1 MNENQLDHG
10 ALDWFLPIKHE
21 AFYWSQFAR
30 GGRTF
35 IDIGAHVGT
44 WTLNLAKHFDRV
56 FAFEPDPRGWN
67 ALKRNLEINGIKN
80 VEVIPKAMSNKRGKV
95 SLNIFPNPSTNT
107 MMSLADCGR
116 TDLPLDKIEVDCESI
131 DEFIEERGI
140 KDLDFIKVD
149 AEAAEMLIV
158 EGGLR
163 TFRTLRPDFFIE
175 MHGLF
180 YTRLRKLLDFEE
192 CDVLDGGRAGLS
204 LLRHRAS
211 WPGFGGDDFRVYPHG
226 TTPTAEDQRSL
237 RKLHGIAWDPP
248 GGFLSEE
255 GV

>member
-1 MNENQLDHG
+1 MDKTQLDQS
-10 ALDWFLPIKHE
+10 ALDWFLPVKHE
-21 AFYWSQFAR
+21 AFYWSQFVK

-56 FAFEPDPRGWN
+56 FAFEPDPRGWT

-80 VEVIPKAMSNKRGKV
+80 VEVIPKAMSNARGKV
-95 SLNIFPNPSTNT
+95 SLNVFPNPSTNT
-107 MMSLADCGR
+107 MMNLADCGR
-116 TDLPLDKIEVDCESI
+116 TDLPIDKIVVDCESL

-140 KDLDFIKVD
+140 TDLDFIKVD

-158 EGGLR
+158 QGGLK
-163 TFRTLRPDFFIE
+163 TFRTQRPDFFIE

-180 YTRLRKLLDFEE
+180 YNRLRALLNFEE

-204 LLRHRAS
+204 LLRHREN
-211 WPGFGGDDFRVYPHG
+211 WPTFVLPDFRVFPHG
-226 TTPTAEDQRSL
+226 TTPTVEDQREL
-237 RKLHGIAWDPP
+237 RRQHGIVWDPP
-248 GGFLSEE
+248 PGFLSEE